1 MPRNP
6 RSSIDS
12 SFLHIMV
19 QGVNKE
25 YIFSTERYI
34 KEYLF
39 LINKYSK
46 EFEIN
51 IIAYCIMNNH
61 AHLLV
66 YTEHLDKLAKFMQ
79 KVNLKYSHFYN
90 QKEKRVGVLFRNRYK
105 SEAIYNIKYLIN
117 CIKYIHMNPVKAEMV
132 KNCEDY
138 PFSSY
143 SDYLYNQGISQ
154 SPIVLE
160 TLGKD
165 FSVIISNNSTD
176 YLFIDNDKHNSY
188 DVSKYMNIRYL
199 SFSKH

>member
-6 RSSIDS
+6 RSSIDN

-66 YTEHLDKLAKFMQ
+66 YTEHLDKLGKFMQ

-143 SDYLYNQGISQ
+143 SDYLYNIGISQ

-176 YLFIDNDKHNSY
+176 YLFIDNDNHNSN
-188 DVSKYMNIRYL
+188 DISKYMNIRYL

>member
-6 RSSIDS
+6 RSSIDTP
-12 SFLHIMV
+12 FLHIMV

-34 KEYLF
+34 KKYLF

-46 EFEIN
+46 EFKIN

-61 AHLLV
+61 AHLLI

-79 KVNLKYSHFYN
+79 KVNLKYSYFYN

-117 CIKYIHMNPVKAEMV
+117 CIKYIHMNPVKAGMV

-165 FSVIISNNSTD
+165 FSVIVSNNSTD
-176 YLFIDNDKHNSY
+176 YLFIDNDNHNSN
-188 DVSKYMNIRYL
+188 DISKYMNIRYL
-199 SFSKH
+199 LFSKH